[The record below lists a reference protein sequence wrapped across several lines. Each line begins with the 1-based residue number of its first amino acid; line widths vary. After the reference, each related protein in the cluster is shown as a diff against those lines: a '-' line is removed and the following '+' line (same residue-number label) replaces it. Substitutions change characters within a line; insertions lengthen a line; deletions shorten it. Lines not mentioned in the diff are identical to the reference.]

1 VLKLSNSNPAGF
13 RRDAQHGHNLEVQP
27 IYIRVRSGF
36 DTIPAQLKLRPTR
49 KSRCHS
55 DIVNNISPF
64 GQITSTISPSGQVG
78 DIRVGQFSLR
88 LEF

>member
-1 VLKLSNSNPAGF
+1 LPHASKTQLTLPTCNLKRGYVTPKTATPGTTVSAP
-13 RRDAQHGHNLEVQP
+13 
-27 IYIRVRSGF
+27 
-36 DTIPAQLKLRPTR
+36 
-49 KSRCHS
+49 

-64 GQITSTISPSGQVG
+64 GQILSTLSPSGQVG